1 MRLQMHTKNDR
12 KMAETRR
19 TQKTRFCHISVISGA
34 TLEEL
39 LSANSERSRVR
50 PTEEANVCKA
60 NTRALQLMPGG
71 TFAGRTIQQ
80 RNAMQAGRVKEKA
93 EENSARNRG
102 HQPAQAQLGR
112 SGKNI

>member
-1 MRLQMHTKNDR
+1 MGIQI
-12 KMAETRR
+12 AR
-19 TQKTRFCHISVISGA
+19 T
-34 TLEEL
+34 
-39 LSANSERSRVR
+39 RSRVC
-50 PTEEANVCKA
+50 PTEEGTQPTSVGMVPSYAGSPTWAHAGSTAANVCKA